1 MLIASS
7 TMSIVIYHPLG
18 HIVSLSDKSF
28 DYSSKFWLKD
38 RLSQGRS
45 NRLANNWLDQ
55 IKKDITIMV

>member
-1 MLIASS
+1 M
-7 TMSIVIYHPLG
+7 
-18 HIVSLSDKSF
+18 SLSDKSF